1 MTITPIELSGNDD
14 RGFTA
19 EYYHERIGQQLII
32 FRKAGTVS
40 GRHYHKGLSLT
51 KDPEI
56 FFLLTGTC
64 TVNWRNIN
72 DGTMQT
78 ANLIGPV
85 KLEIP
90 AFTWHELVMHTD
102 CTCIELNSI
111 SEHKNDTFYTD

>member
-1 MTITPIELSGNDD
+1 MTITPIELSGQDE

-19 EYYHERIGQQLII
+19 EYYHERLGQQLII

-51 KDPEI
+51 KAPEI
-56 FFLLTGTC
+56 FILLTGTC
-64 TVNWRNIN
+64 TVNWRYVNEEAV
-72 DGTMQT
+72 QS

-90 AFTWHELVMHTD
+90 AHTWHELVMHTD

-111 SEHKNDTFYTD
+111 SEHKNDTFYT